1 MFLKAFS
8 FIKKTLHKRASLPK
22 TGKERPGSPIQE
34 FKSFSSSQEGSAL
47 IMAVILS
54 VAAATLIT
62 VGTRLI
68 KDTLRQTQQQQLY
81 VAQAED
87 MARAGLVDAL
97 GWFRRQ
103 PGVVQACV
111 TCQLGAVT
119 TYGNANSYGVTCGQP
134 DDAFSPTLNASVSD
148 TADPRIGIVEDIP
161 LDSAINTAS
170 VHFGRYEVQFQPNPT
185 ATVGATIIPN
195 AVHDT
200 SGIRVLGSMN
210 GLGQS
215 WQITASAYIYKRL
228 DYSTGTYPGLWNV
241 AYNKSPNVILA
252 RARMS
257 TELRKMSINC
267 PYNITAAVFTD
278 KVSKIYL
285 ANNYSDI
292 YGAYKASGLALAA
305 IANGSGAVSNPS
317 GATSINFTPYSA
329 GGAGV
334 TAINGTTTPLSAD
347 SVFGMSLNDIQFIA
361 DNTGNASSP
370 LTISSDPAKQSKLS
384 YFSGNLTYS
393 ASSTVTCYQTLDAEG
408 ILVVNGNLSLSGGVT
423 SSAVYRGLVYVTGNL
438 TMGSNC
444 EIDGVVIMGSPTAS
458 TGAVSLTGSSGSQDG
473 IYYDPDLVS
482 QALTKVAVY
491 RENISQRELLFGVP
505 NL

>member
-8 FIKKTLHKRASLPK
+8 FIKKTLLKRASFPQAA
-22 TGKERPGSPIQE
+22 KERPVSPIQE
-34 FKSFSSSQEGSAL
+34 FKKTSSSQEGSAL

-111 TCQLGAVT
+111 NCQLGAVT
-119 TYGNANSYGVTCGQP
+119 TYGSTNSYGATCGQP

-161 LDSAINTAS
+161 LDSSINTAS

-200 SGIRVLGSMN
+200 SGTRILGSMS

-228 DYSTGTYPGLWNV
+228 DYSTGTYTGLWNV
-241 AYNKSPNVILA
+241 AYNKNPNVILA

-257 TELRKMSINC
+257 TELRKMSLSS
-267 PYNITAAVFTD
+267 PYNITAGVFTD
-278 KVSKIYL
+278 RVSKLFL

-292 YGAYKASGLALAA
+292 YGAYNSSSLALAA
-305 IANGSGAVSNPS
+305 VANGSTTATNPS

-329 GGAGV
+329 AAAGV

-347 SVFGMSLNDIQFIA
+347 SVFGLSLNDIQFIA
-361 DNTGNASSP
+361 DNTGNATTP
-370 LTISSDPAKQSKLS
+370 MTILSDSQDQWKLS

-393 ASSTVTCYQTLDAEG
+393 ASSTQACYQTLDAEG
-408 ILVVNGNLSLSGGVT
+408 ILVVNGNLSLSGGVST
-423 SSAVYRGLVYVTGNL
+423 TIFRGLVYVTGNL
-438 TMGSNC
+438 TMGANS

-458 TGAVSLTGSSGSQDG
+458 TGAVSMTGSSGSQA
-473 IYYDPDLVS
+473 IIFYDPGLIS
-482 QALTKVAVY
+482 EALNKVAVY

>member
-1 MFLKAFS
+1 MFLKVFS
-8 FIKKTLHKRASLPK
+8 FIKKTLPRASFPASEK
-22 TGKERPGSPIQE
+22 KRPLSTFRE
-34 FKSFSSSQEGSAL
+34 FKLYASSQEGSAL

-103 PGVVQACV
+103 PGIVQACV

-119 TYGNANSYGVTCGQP
+119 TYGNQNSYGVTCGQP

-148 TADPRIGIVEDIP
+148 TTDPRIGIVEDIP

-170 VHFGRYEVQFQPNPT
+170 VHFGRYEVYFQPNPT

-200 SGIRVLGSMN
+200 SGTRILGSMN

-215 WQITASAYIYKRL
+215 WQITASSYIYKRL
-228 DYSTGTYPGLWNV
+228 DYTTGTYPGLWNV
-241 AYNKSPNVILA
+241 PYNKAPNVILA

-257 TELRKMSINC
+257 TELRKMSINS

-278 KVSKIYL
+278 KVSKVRL

-292 YGAYKASGLALAA
+292 YGAYNSSGLALAA
-305 IANGSGAVSNPS
+305 IANGSGSVTNPS
-317 GATSINFTPYSA
+317 GATSINFTPYS
-329 GGAGV
+329 GGAAGV

-347 SVFGMSLNDIQFIA
+347 SVFGLSLNDIQFIA
-361 DNTGNASSP
+361 DNTGNATSP
-370 LTISSDPAKQSKLS
+370 LTILSDSQDQWKLS
-384 YFSGNLTYS
+384 YFTGNLTYS
-393 ASSTVTCYQTLDAEG
+393 ASSSQTCYQTLDAEG
-408 ILVVNGNLSLSGGVT
+408 ILVVNGNLSLSGGVST
-423 SSAVYRGLVYVTGNL
+423 AIYRGLVYVTGNL
-438 TMGSNC
+438 TMGANS
-444 EIDGVVIMGSPTAS
+444 EIDGVVMMGTPTS
-458 TGAVSLTGSSGSQDG
+458 TTGSVSMTGSSGSQA
-473 IYYDPDLVS
+473 IIFYDPGLIS
-482 QALTKVAVY
+482 EALTKVAVY